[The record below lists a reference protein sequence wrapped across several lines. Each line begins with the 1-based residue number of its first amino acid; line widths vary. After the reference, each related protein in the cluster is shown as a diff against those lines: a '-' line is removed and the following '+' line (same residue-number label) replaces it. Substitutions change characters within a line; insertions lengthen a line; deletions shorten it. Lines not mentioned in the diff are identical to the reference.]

1 MTEMPDI
8 LLFDDVARIPKDGDN
23 VAIIGRRLEAGTTVR
38 RGTQELTLP
47 HTVLEGHRIIVDPI
61 GRGETLLSWGLPFGI
76 ALHDLVPGAYVCNAS
91 ILETLAGRW
100 GDFMLPNEPNF
111 QDHVS
116 TYVLDESAFTPGPQI
131 APAASPAT
139 FGGFGR
145 PGTRG
150 VGTRNFVVVIGMTSR
165 TASFAEAL
173 AQRFAE
179 VRQTFP
185 NVDGVVA
192 VKHTEGDGEINPN
205 NRDLMLRTLA
215 GFVIHANVGAVMIAD
230 YGSEPITTDTLRTFM
245 REHHYPLSDVLHE
258 FSRIESDTGRALD
271 AAARRIEGWL
281 PAVNAIDRTRTPVS
295 HLKVALQCGGSD
307 AFSGVSG
314 NALAG
319 HVAKLILSHGGSANL
334 AETDELI
341 GAEPYVLENVRDIVT
356 ARRFLGMIEKFRSYA
371 HNHGASAE
379 GNPSGG
385 NRYRGLYNI
394 TLKSVGAARK
404 RDPDVR
410 LDHVIDYGER
420 MEEPGYYFMDSPGND
435 LESIAGQ
442 VAAGA
447 NIIFFITGN
456 GSITNFPFVP
466 TLKFVTT
473 SGRFTMLSD
482 EMDVNAGRYMDG
494 ESLEALGEE
503 TFELALRTASGE
515 ASKGERAGH
524 AQVQIWRDWRRDA
537 PLPNSVQRS
546 APPTGGQ
553 PLATKPGDPI
563 SFRFDAYSSTRGYT
577 ADQVGLIMPTSLC
590 SGMPANVIAKN
601 LNHRAHEFGVSRF
614 VSLAHTEGCG
624 SANAESLYLQTLAGH
639 VRHRFVKGTV
649 FLEHGC
655 EKTHNDAIRRSLA
668 DAGEDTEACGWA
680 SIQLDGGSDKVAD
693 NVTEWFDTRMGRAPR
708 PDRES
713 VDAGE
718 LRLGMMTTGELPSG
732 TGELLAHLAR
742 DLVSA
747 GATVV
752 VPDGSS
758 LTACAPWR
766 DDLLADGGDSSPTV
780 AYGNGIEHPGLHVME
795 APSSNP
801 MEIMT
806 GLGGTGAEI
815 VLAHI
820 GDCPIP
826 SHPMIPVLQISAM
839 DKVIERYSN
848 DLDLVLDST
857 STSRDQR
864 EAISRCLAETASGR
878 YQPIAVNRG
887 FTSFQLTRGLLG
899 LSM

>member
-1 MTEMPDI
+1 MTEKPDVI
-8 LLFDDVARIPKDGDN
+8 QFDDVARIPKEGDN
-23 VAIIGRRLEAGTTVR
+23 VAIVGRRLEAGTIVMR
-38 RGTQELTLP
+38 DAQELTLP

-61 GRGETLLSWGLPFGI
+61 ARGEPLLSWGLPFGI
-76 ALHDLVPGAYVCNAS
+76 ALHDLAPGAYVCNAS
-91 ILETLAGRW
+91 ILKTLAGRR
-100 GDFMLPNEPNF
+100 GDFTLPNEPNF

-116 TYVLDESAFTPGPQI
+116 TYVFDESAFKPGTQV
-131 APAASPAT
+131 APATSPAT
-139 FGGFGR
+139 IEGFGR

-165 TASFAEAL
+165 TAAFVEAL
-173 AQRFAE
+173 AQRFAD
-179 VRQTFP
+179 VRQSFP

-205 NRDLMLRTLA
+205 NRDLVLRTLA
-215 GFVIHANVGAVMIAD
+215 GFVVHANVGAVMIAD
-230 YGSEPITTDTLRTFM
+230 YGSEPITTDTLRTFT
-245 REHHYPLSDVLHE
+245 REHHYPLSDVLHD
-258 FSRIESDTGRALD
+258 FFRIESDTGRALD
-271 AAARRIEGWL
+271 AAARRIESWL
-281 PAVNAIDRTRTPVS
+281 PKVNAVDRTRTPVS
-295 HLKVALQCGGSD
+295 HLKVALQCGGWD

-341 GAEPYVLENVRDIVT
+341 GAEPYVLKNVRDIGT
-356 ARRFLGMIEKFRSYA
+356 ARRFLEMIEKFRTYA

-394 TLKSVGAARK
+394 TLKSIGAARK

-410 LDHVIDYGER
+410 LDQVIDYGAR
-420 MEEPGYYFMDSPGND
+420 MNEPGYYFMDSPGND

-442 VAAGA
+442 VASGA

-473 SGRFTMLSD
+473 SGRFDMLSD

-494 ESLEALGEE
+494 ESLEALGGEI
-503 TFELALRTASGE
+503 FELVLRTASGE

-524 AQVQIWRDWRRDA
+524 AQVQIWRDWRREA
-537 PLPNSVQRS
+537 PLPESVQRS
-546 APPTGGQ
+546 APPTSKQ

-563 SFRFDAYSSTRGYT
+563 SFRFDAYPSPRGYT
-577 ADQVGLIMPTSLC
+577 TDRVGLIMPTSLC
-590 SGMPANVIAKN
+590 SGMPANVIAKK
-601 LNHRAHEFGVSRF
+601 LSQRAREFGVSRI

-624 SANAESLYLQTLAGH
+624 SANAEPLYLQTLAGH

-655 EKTHNDAIRRSLA
+655 EKTHNDAIRQSLA
-668 DAGEDTEACGWA
+668 EVGEDTESCGWA

-693 NVTEWFDTRMGRAPR
+693 NVTEWFDTRMGRAPL

-713 VDAGE
+713 VDARE
-718 LRLGMMTTGELPSG
+718 LRLGIMTTGELPSE
-732 TGELLAHLAR
+732 TAELLAHLAR
-742 DLVSA
+742 DLISA

-752 VPDGSS
+752 VPDGSG

-766 DDLLADGGDSSPTV
+766 DDLLADADASDPTV

-801 MEIMT
+801 VEIVT

-815 VLAHI
+815 VLAHV
-820 GDCPIP
+820 GDCPLP
-826 SHPMIPVLQISAM
+826 SHPMIPVLQISAAER
-839 DKVIERYSN
+839 VIARYRD
-848 DLDLVLDST
+848 DLDLVLDPT
-857 STSRDQR
+857 LTHHDQR
-864 EAISRCLAETASGR
+864 DAILRCLMETASGKYR
-878 YQPIAVNRG
+878 PVAADRG
-887 FTSFQLTRGLLG
+887 FSSFQLTRGLFG